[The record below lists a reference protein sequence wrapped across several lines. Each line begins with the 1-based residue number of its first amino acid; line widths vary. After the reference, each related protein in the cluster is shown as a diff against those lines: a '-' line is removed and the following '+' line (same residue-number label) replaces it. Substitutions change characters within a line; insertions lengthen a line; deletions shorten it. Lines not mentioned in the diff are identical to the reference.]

1 MTTAMQLPTDQ
12 KFGGFVAGIFGL
24 LAAYGF
30 WTGES
35 FLGFSAGLLAALFIA
50 ISIVAPRTL
59 RPLNRLWMQFGQL
72 LGRLISPIVL
82 GAIFFL
88 IFTPVGLIM
97 RLVGRDEL
105 KLKRRATK
113 THWHAITSSEQSE
126 ASFKNQF

>member
-30 WTGES
+30 WAGES
-35 FLGFSAGLLAALFIA
+35 FLGFSAGLLASLFIA
-50 ISIVAPRTL
+50 ISIAAPRTL

-113 THWHAITSSEQSE
+113 RIGRQ
-126 ASFKNQF
+126 

>member
-30 WTGES
+30 WAGES

-97 RLVGRDEL
+97 
-105 KLKRRATK
+105 
-113 THWHAITSSEQSE
+113 
-126 ASFKNQF
+126 

>member
-1 MTTAMQLPTDQ
+1 MITAMQLPTDQ
-12 KFGGFVAGIFGL
+12 KFGGFVASIFGL

-30 WTGES
+30 WAGES

-113 THWHAITSSEQSE
+113 THWQAITSSEQSE

>member
-1 MTTAMQLPTDQ
+1 MNTAIQLPTDQ
-12 KFGGFVAGIFGL
+12 KFGGFVACIFGL

-35 FLGFSAGLLAALFIA
+35 FLGFSAGLLAALLIA
-50 ISIVAPRTL
+50 ISVVAPRTL
-59 RPLNRLWMQFGQL
+59 RPLTRLWMQLGQR
-72 LGRLISPIVL
+72 LGRLINPIVL

-88 IFTPVGLIM
+88 IFTPIGLIM

-113 THWHAITSSEQSE
+113 THWQAITPGEQSE

>member
-1 MTTAMQLPTDQ
+1 MNTAIQLPTDQ
-12 KFGGFVAGIFGL
+12 KFGGFFAGIFGL

-35 FLGFSAGLLAALFIA
+35 FLGFSAGLIATLFIT
-50 ISIVAPRTL
+50 ISIGAPRTF
-59 RPLNRLWMQFGQL
+59 RPLNRLWMRFGQL

-82 GAIFFL
+82 GAIFFV
-88 IFTPVGLIM
+88 IFTPIGLIM

-105 KLKRRATK
+105 RLKRRTTA
-113 THWHAITSSEQSE
+113 THWQAIESNEQSE

>member
-35 FLGFSAGLLAALFIA
+35 FLGFSAGLIAALFIA

-113 THWHAITSSEQSE
+113 THWQAITPSEQSE

>member
-1 MTTAMQLPTDQ
+1 
-12 KFGGFVAGIFGL
+12 
-24 LAAYGF
+24 
-30 WTGES
+30 
-35 FLGFSAGLLAALFIA
+35 
-50 ISIVAPRTL
+50 
-59 RPLNRLWMQFGQL
+59 MQFGQL

-113 THWHAITSSEQSE
+113 THWQAMTSSEQTE
-126 ASFKNQF
+126 TSFKNQF

>member
-30 WTGES
+30 WAGES

-59 RPLNRLWMQFGQL
+59 RPLNRLYGFVQFCQL
-72 LGRLISPIVL
+72 I
-82 GAIFFL
+82 
-88 IFTPVGLIM
+88 
-97 RLVGRDEL
+97 
-105 KLKRRATK
+105 
-113 THWHAITSSEQSE
+113 
-126 ASFKNQF
+126 NQVHLSTR